1 MKLYEGRAYARFRMN
16 AYFIRQ
22 ENVRAVLILEAG
34 QFYLSRYNLLCPSIF
49 LKIGIS
55 YVFGFVFI

>member
-1 MKLYEGRAYARFRMN
+1 MN

-34 QFYLSRYNLLCPSIF
+34 QFYLSRYNLLCPSVF